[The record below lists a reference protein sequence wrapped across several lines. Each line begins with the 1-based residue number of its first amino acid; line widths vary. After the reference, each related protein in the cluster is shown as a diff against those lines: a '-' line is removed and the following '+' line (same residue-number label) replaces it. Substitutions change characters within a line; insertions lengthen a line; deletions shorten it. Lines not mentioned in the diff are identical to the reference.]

1 MKQYRELVKK
11 ILAQGET
18 KVGRNGNTL
27 SVSGMQLKFDA
38 NDIPL
43 LNGRKIHYK
52 GVIGEFAAFM
62 SNAQTVDDFKKFGC
76 NYWDAWGDREGKLTL
91 DYVNQLH
98 EPIGF
103 NSFLGS
109 EDDSQLTKLKIG
121 LKNDPSSRRHII
133 NLWVPENLDTLS
145 LPCCH
150 YNYQFIV
157 TNNRLDMI
165 WNQRSA
171 DTMVGIPAD
180 MILAYLWV
188 QCLCKE
194 LGFEPGE
201 VTMNFGDT
209 HIYKVHIENANKYVE
224 EIRPRIKPKAYL
236 LDTFTSIENFR
247 PDKLVVQVY
256 EPHEPIKFDLI
267 V

>member
-1 MKQYRELVKK
+1 MKQYRELVRK
-11 ILAQGET
+11 ILVQGET

-27 SVSGMQLKFDA
+27 LLLGMQLKFDA
-38 NDIPL
+38 KDIPL
-43 LNGRKIHYK
+43 LNGRKIYYK
-52 GVIGEFAAFM
+52 SVIGEFAAFM
-62 SNAQTVDDFKKFGC
+62 HDVQTIQEFKDFGC
-76 NYWDAWGDREGKLTL
+76 NYWDAWGDKLGNVNL

-98 EPIGF
+98 KTIVHY
-103 NSFLGS
+103 GS
-109 EDDSQLTKLKIG
+109 EIFSQLDILKIN
-121 LKNDPSSRRHII
+121 LKNDPNSRRHMI
-133 NLWVPENLDTLS
+133 NLWVPENVANNKLS

-150 YNYQFIV
+150 YSYQFIV

-171 DTMVGIPAD
+171 DTMVGVPAD
-180 MILAYLWV
+180 MILAWLWV

-194 LGFEPGE
+194 LGYEPGE

-209 HIYKVHIENANKYVE
+209 HIYTTHIENAHKYADE
-224 EIRPRIKPKAYL
+224 IKPKVKPIAYL
-236 LDTFTSIENFR
+236 LNSFKSIETFKPSNVF
-247 PDKLVVQVY
+247 VQVY